1 MIVKGQK
8 RKLSNAADICN
19 VVHNETNERTLMTT
33 LNKVDTDSE
42 SLSARAYRILLDR
55 LIMLDV
61 QPGEPIMEKQL
72 AEEMGVGRT
81 PLREAL
87 KRLESDHLVVTYPR
101 RGTFASQVDVT
112 ELAHVSEVR
121 QALEPLAA
129 RQAAE
134 AQGGDMREDLLEVL
148 VHLKNLNPN
157 QSQRDLLAY
166 DLSVHRMIYNVTQN
180 EHLSETLIRLDNIAT
195 RIWAALSDRLPS
207 LHGHIIEHTQLIKH
221 IVAGEADEAELVAT
235 QHVKNFYNMVREAL

>member
-1 MIVKGQK
+1 
-8 RKLSNAADICN
+8 
-19 VVHNETNERTLMTT
+19 MTT
-33 LNKVDTDSE
+33 LETVTTNSE

-55 LIMLDV
+55 LIMLDI

-87 KRLESDHLVVTYPR
+87 KRLEADHLVVTYPR

-129 RQAAE
+129 RRAAE
-134 AQGGDMREDLLEVL
+134 VQGGEMRAQLLEVL
-148 VHLKNLNPN
+148 DQLNNLDPD
-157 QSQRDLLAY
+157 QSQRDLLSY
-166 DLSVHRMIYNVTQN
+166 DLSVHRLIYSVTLN

-195 RIWAALSDRLPS
+195 RIWAALSDRLPP
-207 LHGHIIEHTQLIKH
+207 LQEHIVEHTQLIEQ
-221 IVAGEADEAELVAT
+221 IVAGDAQAAEQTAAE
-235 QHVKNFYNMVREAL
+235 HVKNFYAMVREAL

>member
-1 MIVKGQK
+1 
-8 RKLSNAADICN
+8 
-19 VVHNETNERTLMTT
+19 MTT
-33 LNKVDTDSE
+33 LDTVNTNSE

-55 LIMLDV
+55 LIMLDI

-72 AEEMGVGRT
+72 AEELGVGRT

-121 QALEPLAA
+121 QALEPPAP
-129 RQAAE
+129 RRAAE
-134 AQGGDMREDLLEVL
+134 IHGGAMRQQLLAVL
-148 VHLKNLNPN
+148 MELKSLNPN

-166 DLSVHRMIYNVTQN
+166 DLSVHRMIYRVTQN

-207 LHGHIIEHTQLIKH
+207 LHEHIIEHTQLIKH
-221 IVAGEADEAELVAT
+221 IVAGEPAEAERHAAEHVAHFYDLVRT
-235 QHVKNFYNMVREAL
+235 AL

>member
-1 MIVKGQK
+1 
-8 RKLSNAADICN
+8 
-19 VVHNETNERTLMTT
+19 MTT
-33 LNKVDTDSE
+33 LDSINTRSE

-55 LIMLDV
+55 LIMLDI

-72 AEEMGVGRT
+72 ADEMGVGRT

-129 RQAAE
+129 RRAAE
-134 AQGGDMREDLLEVL
+134 ATGGDMRDQLLAVL
-148 VHLKNLNPN
+148 ADLKNLDPN

-166 DLSVHRMIYNVTQN
+166 DLSVHRLVYSLTQN
-180 EHLSETLIRLDNIAT
+180 AHLSETLIRLDNIAT

-207 LHGHIIEHTQLIKH
+207 LHEHIVEHTELIKH
-221 IVAGEADEAELVAT
+221 IVDGDANAAERTASE
-235 QHVKNFYNMVREAL
+235 HVKNFYSMVRDAL

>member
-1 MIVKGQK
+1 
-8 RKLSNAADICN
+8 
-19 VVHNETNERTLMTT
+19 MTT
-33 LNKVDTDSE
+33 LHNVETTTE
-42 SLSARAYRILLDR
+42 SLSTRAYRILLDR
-55 LIMLDV
+55 LIMLDIR
-61 QPGEPIMEKQL
+61 PGEPIMEKQL
-72 AEEMGVGRT
+72 AEEMSVGRT

-129 RQAAE
+129 RRAAE
-134 AQGGDMREDLLEVL
+134 AQGGAMREQLLEVL
-148 VHLKNLNPN
+148 VELKNLNPN

-166 DLSVHRMIYNVTQN
+166 DLSVHRMVYSVTAN

-207 LHGHIIEHTQLIKH
+207 LHQHIVEHTQLIKN
-221 IVAGEADEAELVAT
+221 IVAGEADEAERHAAE
-235 QHVKNFYNMVREAL
+235 HVKNFYTMVREAL

>member
-1 MIVKGQK
+1 
-8 RKLSNAADICN
+8 
-19 VVHNETNERTLMTT
+19 MTT
-33 LNKVDTDSE
+33 LNAVDTNSE

-55 LIMLDV
+55 LIMLDI

-129 RQAAE
+129 RRAAE
-134 AQGGDMREDLLEVL
+134 AKGGEWRDHLLEVL
-148 VHLKNLNPN
+148 ENIKHLDPD

-166 DLSVHRMIYNVTQN
+166 DLSVHRLIYSITQN
-180 EHLSETLIRLDNIAT
+180 DHLSEILIRLDNIAT

-207 LHGHIIEHTQLIKH
+207 LQVHIVEHTHLIEQ
-221 IVAGEADEAELVAT
+221 ILAGDADAAEHTASK
-235 QHVKNFYNMVREAL
+235 HVKNFYSMVRDAL

>member
-1 MIVKGQK
+1 
-8 RKLSNAADICN
+8 
-19 VVHNETNERTLMTT
+19 MTT
-33 LNKVDTDSE
+33 LHNVDTTSE
-42 SLSARAYRILLDR
+42 PLSTRAYRVLLDR
-55 LIMLDV
+55 LIMLDIK
-61 QPGEPIMEKQL
+61 PGEPIMEKQL

-129 RQAAE
+129 RRAAE
-134 AQGGDMREDLLEVL
+134 AKGGAIRDQLLEVL
-148 VHLKNLNPN
+148 AYLKHLNPD

-166 DLSVHRMIYNVTQN
+166 DLSVHRLIYNVTSN

-195 RIWAALSDRLPS
+195 RIWATLSDRLPS
-207 LHGHIIEHTQLIKH
+207 LHEHIVEHTQLIQH
-221 IVAGEADEAELVAT
+221 IVAGEPDEAEHHAAE
-235 QHVKNFYNMVREAL
+235 HVQNFYTMVREAL

>member
-1 MIVKGQK
+1 
-8 RKLSNAADICN
+8 
-19 VVHNETNERTLMTT
+19 MTT
-33 LNKVDTDSE
+33 LNTVDTNSE

-55 LIMLDV
+55 LIMLDI

-87 KRLESDHLVVTYPR
+87 KRLEADHLVVTYPR

-129 RQAAE
+129 RRAAE
-134 AQGGDMREDLLEVL
+134 ARGGEWREQLLDVL
-148 VHLKNLNPN
+148 DDIKELDPN
-157 QSQRDLLAY
+157 KSQRDLLAY
-166 DLSVHRMIYNVTQN
+166 DLSVHRLVYSVTQN

-207 LHGHIIEHTQLIKH
+207 LHEHIVEHTHLIKQ
-221 IVAGEADEAELVAT
+221 IVAGDADAAEKTAE
-235 QHVKNFYNMVREAL
+235 QHVKNFYSMVRDAL

>member
-1 MIVKGQK
+1 
-8 RKLSNAADICN
+8 
-19 VVHNETNERTLMTT
+19 MTT
-33 LNKVDTDSE
+33 LDTIDTNSE

-55 LIMLDV
+55 LIMLDI

-87 KRLESDHLVVTYPR
+87 KRLEADHLVVTYPR

-129 RQAAE
+129 RRAAE
-134 AQGGDMREDLLEVL
+134 AQGGDIREQLLEVL
-148 VHLKNLNPN
+148 DELKSLDPD

-166 DLSVHRMIYNVTQN
+166 DLSVHRLIYSVTHN

-207 LHGHIIEHTQLIKH
+207 LHGHITEHTQLIEQ
-221 IVAGEADEAELVAT
+221 IVAGEADAAEATAAE
-235 QHVKNFYNMVREAL
+235 HVKNFSTMVREAL

>member
-1 MIVKGQK
+1 
-8 RKLSNAADICN
+8 
-19 VVHNETNERTLMTT
+19 MTT
-33 LNKVDTDSE
+33 LYNDDTTTE
-42 SLSARAYRILLDR
+42 SLSSRAYRILLDR
-55 LIMLDV
+55 LIMLDI

-129 RQAAE
+129 RRAAE
-134 AQGGDMREDLLEVL
+134 AQGGSIREHLLEVL
-148 VHLKNLNPN
+148 IELKNLNPN

-166 DLSVHRMIYNVTQN
+166 DLSVHRMVYSVTPN

-207 LHGHIIEHTQLIKH
+207 LHQHIVEHTQLIQN
-221 IVAGEADEAELVAT
+221 IVAGEADEAERHAAE
-235 QHVKNFYNMVREAL
+235 HVENFYTMVRGAL

>member
-1 MIVKGQK
+1 
-8 RKLSNAADICN
+8 
-19 VVHNETNERTLMTT
+19 MTT
-33 LNKVDTDSE
+33 LHNADTTSE
-42 SLSARAYRILLDR
+42 SLSARAYRALLDQ
-55 LIMLDV
+55 LIMLDI
-61 QPGEPIMEKQL
+61 QPGEPIIEKQL
-72 AEEMGVGRT
+72 ADELGVGRT

-129 RQAAE
+129 RRAAE
-134 AQGGDMREDLLEVL
+134 IHGGDMRQQLLGVL
-148 VHLKNLNPN
+148 MELKSLNPN

-166 DLSVHRMIYNVTQN
+166 DLSVHRMIYSVTQN

-207 LHGHIIEHTQLIKH
+207 LHEHIIEHTQLIKH
-221 IVAGEADEAELVAT
+221 IVAGEPDEAERHAAK
-235 QHVKNFYNMVREAL
+235 HVENFYDMVRTAL

>member
-1 MIVKGQK
+1 
-8 RKLSNAADICN
+8 
-19 VVHNETNERTLMTT
+19 MTT
-33 LNKVDTDSE
+33 LDTVNTTSE

-55 LIMLDV
+55 LIMLDIE
-61 QPGEPIMEKQL
+61 PGEPIMEKQL

-129 RQAAE
+129 RRAAE
-134 AQGGDMREDLLEVL
+134 AHGGDMREKLLEVL
-148 VHLKNLNPN
+148 AELKSLNPK

-166 DLSVHRMIYNVTQN
+166 DLSVHRMIYGVTQN

-207 LHGHIIEHTQLIKH
+207 LHEHIVEHTQLIEQ
-221 IVAGEADEAELVAT
+221 IVTGDPDEAERHAAE
-235 QHVKNFYNMVREAL
+235 HVENFYTMVREAL

>member
-1 MIVKGQK
+1 
-8 RKLSNAADICN
+8 
-19 VVHNETNERTLMTT
+19 MTT
-33 LNKVDTDSE
+33 LHNVETTTE
-42 SLSARAYRILLDR
+42 SLSTRAYRILLDR
-55 LIMLDV
+55 LIMLDIR
-61 QPGEPIMEKQL
+61 PGEPIMEKQL
-72 AEEMGVGRT
+72 AEEMSVGRT

-129 RQAAE
+129 RRAAE
-134 AQGGDMREDLLEVL
+134 AQGGAMREQLLEVL
-148 VHLKNLNPN
+148 IELKNLNPN

-166 DLSVHRMIYNVTQN
+166 DLSVHRMVYSVTAN

-207 LHGHIIEHTQLIKH
+207 LHQHIVEHTQLIKN
-221 IVAGEADEAELVAT
+221 IVAGEADEAERHAAE
-235 QHVKNFYNMVREAL
+235 HVKNFYTMVREAL

>member
-1 MIVKGQK
+1 
-8 RKLSNAADICN
+8 
-19 VVHNETNERTLMTT
+19 MTT
-33 LNKVDTDSE
+33 LHTVDTNSE

-55 LIMLDV
+55 LIMLDI

-129 RQAAE
+129 RRAAE
-134 AQGGDMREDLLEVL
+134 AKGGQWREQLVEVL
-148 VHLKNLNPN
+148 QDIQNLDPEK
-157 QSQRDLLAY
+157 SQRDVLAY
-166 DLSVHRMIYNVTQN
+166 DLSVHRLIYSVTNN

-195 RIWAALSDRLPS
+195 RIWVALSDRLPS
-207 LHGHIIEHTQLIKH
+207 LHEHIVEHTQLIEQILAGDADGAEKTAAKH
-221 IVAGEADEAELVAT
+221 VE
-235 QHVKNFYNMVREAL
+235 NFYTMVREAL

>member
-1 MIVKGQK
+1 
-8 RKLSNAADICN
+8 
-19 VVHNETNERTLMTT
+19 MTT
-33 LNKVDTDSE
+33 LDTVKTSNE
-42 SLSARAYRILLDR
+42 SLSTRAYRILLDR
-55 LIMLDV
+55 LIMLDI

-129 RQAAE
+129 RRAAE
-134 AQGGDMREDLLEVL
+134 VKGGEMRAQLLEVL
-148 VHLKNLNPN
+148 EGLRNLDPD
-157 QSQRDLLAY
+157 QSQRDLLSY
-166 DLSVHRMIYNVTQN
+166 DLSVHRLIYTVTHN

-207 LHGHIIEHTQLIKH
+207 LHVHILEHTQLIEQ
-221 IVAGEADEAELVAT
+221 IVAGEVEAAEHTAS
-235 QHVKNFYNMVREAL
+235 QHVKNFYTMVRDAL

>member
-1 MIVKGQK
+1 
-8 RKLSNAADICN
+8 
-19 VVHNETNERTLMTT
+19 MTT
-33 LNKVDTDSE
+33 LKTVDTNSE
-42 SLSARAYRILLDR
+42 SLSDRAYRILLDR
-55 LIMLDV
+55 LIMLDI

-129 RQAAE
+129 RRAAE
-134 AQGGDMREDLLEVL
+134 AQGGEWREQLIEVL
-148 VHLKNLNPN
+148 ANIKDLDPE

-166 DLSVHRMIYNVTQN
+166 DLSVHRLIYSVTHN

-207 LHGHIIEHTQLIKH
+207 LHEHIAEHTYLIEQ
-221 IVAGEADEAELVAT
+221 ILSGDADGAEDTASK
-235 QHVKNFYNMVREAL
+235 HVKNFYSMVREAL

>member
-1 MIVKGQK
+1 
-8 RKLSNAADICN
+8 
-19 VVHNETNERTLMTT
+19 MTT
-33 LNKVDTDSE
+33 LRTVETNSE
-42 SLSARAYRILLDR
+42 SLSTRAYRILLDR
-55 LIMLDV
+55 LIMLDIP
-61 QPGEPIMEKQL
+61 PGEPIMEKLL

-112 ELAHVSEVR
+112 ELAHVSEIR

-129 RQAAE
+129 RRAAE
-134 AQGGDMREDLLEVL
+134 VRGGEWRDQLLDVL
-148 VHLKNLNPN
+148 ENIQHLDPN

-166 DLSVHRMIYNVTQN
+166 DLSVHRLIYSVTQN

-207 LHGHIIEHTQLIKH
+207 LYEHIVEHTHLIKQ
-221 IVAGEADEAELVAT
+221 ILAGEADAAERTASD
-235 QHVKNFYNMVREAL
+235 HVKNFYSMVREAL

>member
-1 MIVKGQK
+1 
-8 RKLSNAADICN
+8 
-19 VVHNETNERTLMTT
+19 MTT
-33 LNKVDTDSE
+33 LHNVGANGE
-42 SLSARAYRILLDR
+42 SLSSRAYRILLDR
-55 LIMLDV
+55 LIMLDI

-129 RQAAE
+129 RRAAE
-134 AQGGDMREDLLEVL
+134 IHGGDMRQQLLGVL
-148 VHLKNLNPN
+148 MELKSPNRN
-157 QSQRDLLAY
+157 QSPGDLLAY
-166 DLSVHRMIYNVTQN
+166 HSSVQRMIYRVTQN

-207 LHGHIIEHTQLIKH
+207 LHEHIIEHPQLINH
-221 IVAGEADEAELVAT
+221 IVAGEPDEAERHAAE
-235 QHVKNFYNMVREAL
+235 HVENFY

>member
-1 MIVKGQK
+1 
-8 RKLSNAADICN
+8 
-19 VVHNETNERTLMTT
+19 MTT
-33 LNKVDTDSE
+33 LNTVDTNSE

-55 LIMLDV
+55 LIMLDI

-129 RQAAE
+129 RRAAE
-134 AQGGDMREDLLEVL
+134 ARGGAWREDLLEVL
-148 VHLKNLNPN
+148 DNIQDLDPD

-166 DLSVHRMIYNVTQN
+166 DLSVHRLIYSVTQN

-207 LHGHIIEHTQLIKH
+207 LHEHIVEHTQLIKQ
-221 IVAGEADEAELVAT
+221 ILDGDADAAEQTAAN
-235 QHVKNFYNMVREAL
+235 HVKNFYSMVREAL

>member
-1 MIVKGQK
+1 
-8 RKLSNAADICN
+8 
-19 VVHNETNERTLMTT
+19 MTT
-33 LNKVDTDSE
+33 PNTVDTAPE

-55 LIMLDV
+55 LIMLDI
-61 QPGEPIMEKQL
+61 QPGAPIMEKQL

-129 RQAAE
+129 RRAAE
-134 AQGGDMREDLLEVL
+134 ARGGQWRNQLREVL
-148 VHLKNLNPN
+148 HDIKTLDPD

-166 DLSVHRMIYNVTQN
+166 DLSVHRLVYSVTQN
-180 EHLSETLIRLDNIAT
+180 EYLSETLIRLDNIAT
-195 RIWAALSDRLPS
+195 RIWAVLSDRLPS
-207 LHGHIIEHTQLIKH
+207 LHHHIVEHTQLIEH
-221 IVAGEADEAELVAT
+221 ILAGEADAAEDTAAK
-235 QHVKNFYNMVREAL
+235 HVENFYTMVREAL

>member
-1 MIVKGQK
+1 
-8 RKLSNAADICN
+8 
-19 VVHNETNERTLMTT
+19 MTT
-33 LNKVDTDSE
+33 LDTLNTSSE

-55 LIMLDV
+55 LIMLDI

-112 ELAHVSEVR
+112 ELAHVSEIR

-129 RQAAE
+129 RRAAE
-134 AQGGDMREDLLEVL
+134 VEGGEMRAQLLEVL
-148 VHLKNLNPN
+148 EELNNLDPN
-157 QSQRDLLAY
+157 QSQRDLLSY
-166 DLSVHRMIYNVTQN
+166 DLSVHRLIYSVTQN

-207 LHGHIIEHTQLIKH
+207 LHEHIVEHTQLIEQ
-221 IVAGEADEAELVAT
+221 IIAGNAKAAEQTAAE
-235 QHVKNFYNMVREAL
+235 HVKNFYTMVREAL

>member
-1 MIVKGQK
+1 
-8 RKLSNAADICN
+8 
-19 VVHNETNERTLMTT
+19 MTT
-33 LNKVDTDSE
+33 LDTVNTSSE

-55 LIMLDV
+55 LIMLDI

-129 RQAAE
+129 RRAAE
-134 AQGGDMREDLLEVL
+134 ATGGDVRNQLLGVL
-148 VHLKNLNPN
+148 TELKNLDPN

-166 DLSVHRMIYNVTQN
+166 DLSVHRLVYSVTQN
-180 EHLSETLIRLDNIAT
+180 AHLSETLIRLDNIAT

-207 LHGHIIEHTQLIKH
+207 LHEHIVEHTELIKQ
-221 IVAGEADEAELVAT
+221 IVDGDADAAERTASE
-235 QHVKNFYNMVREAL
+235 HVKNFYSMVREAL

>member
-1 MIVKGQK
+1 
-8 RKLSNAADICN
+8 
-19 VVHNETNERTLMTT
+19 MTT
-33 LNKVDTDSE
+33 LHDVNMPSE

-55 LIMLDV
+55 LIMLDI

-87 KRLESDHLVVTYPR
+87 KRLEADHLVVTYPR

-129 RQAAE
+129 RRAAE
-134 AQGGDMREDLLEVL
+134 AQGGDMRDRLLEVL
-148 VHLKNLNPN
+148 DQLNNLDPE
-157 QSQRDLLAY
+157 QTQRELLAY
-166 DLSVHRMIYNVTQN
+166 DLSVHRLIYSVTDN
-180 EHLSETLIRLDNIAT
+180 AHLSETLIRLDNLAT

-207 LHGHIIEHTQLIKH
+207 LHDHIVEHTELIEFM
-221 IVAGEADEAELVAT
+221 VAGDADAAERHAAE
-235 QHVKNFYNMVREAL
+235 HVKNFYTMVREAL

>member
-1 MIVKGQK
+1 
-8 RKLSNAADICN
+8 
-19 VVHNETNERTLMTT
+19 MTT
-33 LNKVDTDSE
+33 LDTVNTTSE

-55 LIMLDV
+55 LIMLDIE
-61 QPGEPIMEKQL
+61 PGEPIMEKQL

-129 RQAAE
+129 RRAAE
-134 AQGGDMREDLLEVL
+134 AHGGDMREKLLEVL
-148 VHLKNLNPN
+148 AELKSLNPK

-166 DLSVHRMIYNVTQN
+166 DLSVHRMIYGVTQN
-180 EHLSETLIRLDNIAT
+180 EHLPETLIRLDNIAT

-207 LHGHIIEHTQLIKH
+207 LHEHIVEHTQLIEQ
-221 IVAGEADEAELVAT
+221 IVTGDPDEAERHAAE
-235 QHVKNFYNMVREAL
+235 HVENFYTMVREAL

>member
-1 MIVKGQK
+1 
-8 RKLSNAADICN
+8 
-19 VVHNETNERTLMTT
+19 MTT
-33 LNKVDTDSE
+33 LNTIETNSE

-55 LIMLDV
+55 LIMLDI

-129 RQAAE
+129 RRAAE
-134 AQGGDMREDLLEVL
+134 ARGGEWREQLLEVL
-148 VHLKNLNPN
+148 EDIKELDPD
-157 QSQRDLLAY
+157 QSQRELLAY
-166 DLSVHRMIYNVTQN
+166 DLSVHRLVYSVTQN

-207 LHGHIIEHTQLIKH
+207 LHEHIVEHTQLIKQ
-221 IVAGEADEAELVAT
+221 IVAGDADAAEKTAE
-235 QHVKNFYNMVREAL
+235 QHVKNFYSMVRDAL

>member
-1 MIVKGQK
+1 
-8 RKLSNAADICN
+8 
-19 VVHNETNERTLMTT
+19 MTT
-33 LNKVDTDSE
+33 LHNVETTTE
-42 SLSARAYRILLDR
+42 PLSTRAYRILLDR
-55 LIMLDV
+55 LIMLDIR
-61 QPGEPIMEKQL
+61 PGEPILEKQL
-72 AEEMGVGRT
+72 AEEMSVGRT

-129 RQAAE
+129 RRAAE
-134 AQGGDMREDLLEVL
+134 AQGGAMREQLLEVL
-148 VHLKNLNPN
+148 IELKNLNPN

-166 DLSVHRMIYNVTQN
+166 DLSVHRMVYSVTAN

-207 LHGHIIEHTQLIKH
+207 LHQHIVEHTQLIKN
-221 IVAGEADEAELVAT
+221 IVAGEADEAERHAAE
-235 QHVKNFYNMVREAL
+235 HVKNFYTMVREAL

>member
-1 MIVKGQK
+1 
-8 RKLSNAADICN
+8 
-19 VVHNETNERTLMTT
+19 MTT
-33 LNKVDTDSE
+33 LHNVETTTE
-42 SLSARAYRILLDR
+42 SLSTRAYRILLDR
-55 LIMLDV
+55 LIMLDIR
-61 QPGEPIMEKQL
+61 PGEPIMEKHL
-72 AEEMGVGRT
+72 AEEMSVGRT

-129 RQAAE
+129 RRAAE
-134 AQGGDMREDLLEVL
+134 AQGGAMREQLLEVL
-148 VHLKNLNPN
+148 IELKNLNPN

-166 DLSVHRMIYNVTQN
+166 DLSVHRMVYSVTAN

-207 LHGHIIEHTQLIKH
+207 LHQHIVEHTQLIKN
-221 IVAGEADEAELVAT
+221 IVAGEADEADQHAAE
-235 QHVKNFYNMVREAL
+235 HVKNFYTMVREAL

>member
-1 MIVKGQK
+1 
-8 RKLSNAADICN
+8 
-19 VVHNETNERTLMTT
+19 MTT
-33 LNKVDTDSE
+33 LHTVDISNE
-42 SLSARAYRILLDR
+42 SLSARAYRLLLDR
-55 LIMLDV
+55 LIMLDI

-72 AEEMGVGRT
+72 AAELGVGRT

-129 RQAAE
+129 RRAAE
-134 AQGGDMREDLLEVL
+134 AKGGQWREQLLAVLQDLQ
-148 VHLKNLNPN
+148 NLDSSK
-157 QSQRDLLAY
+157 SQREVLAY
-166 DLSVHRMIYNVTQN
+166 DLSVHRLIYSVTQN

-195 RIWAALSDRLPS
+195 RIWVALADRLPS
-207 LHGHIIEHTQLIKH
+207 LHVHIVEHIQLIEQILAGDADGAEKTAAEH
-221 IVAGEADEAELVAT
+221 VAS
-235 QHVKNFYNMVREAL
+235 FYTMVREAL

>member
-1 MIVKGQK
+1 
-8 RKLSNAADICN
+8 
-19 VVHNETNERTLMTT
+19 MTT
-33 LNKVDTDSE
+33 LRTVETNSE
-42 SLSARAYRILLDR
+42 SLSTRAYRILLDR
-55 LIMLDV
+55 LIMLDIP
-61 QPGEPIMEKQL
+61 PGEPIMEKLL

-112 ELAHVSEVR
+112 ELAHVSEIR

-129 RQAAE
+129 RRAAE
-134 AQGGDMREDLLEVL
+134 VRGGEWRDQLLDVL
-148 VHLKNLNPN
+148 ENIQHLDPN

-166 DLSVHRMIYNVTQN
+166 DLSVHRLIYSVTQN

-207 LHGHIIEHTQLIKH
+207 LYEHIVEHTQLIEQ
-221 IVAGEADEAELVAT
+221 IVAGDADAAEDTASH
-235 QHVKNFYNMVREAL
+235 HVKNFYSMVRDAL